1 MPPNCPR
8 CFNSKEKEYQKKKPK
23 KWSRES
29 PHQEASNGLT
39 IYMVRFKKKK
49 TRIIFEPLDDHQ
61 LEEFTLNPDNILKPY
76 IPSSHNHFALH
87 SSSFSNPF
95 FLSSKKNQVMRSMY
109 PYKVVEFAQN
119 WYLPAQK
126 HPWWSRGEI
135 NGFIEAFRTFDI
147 DNSGTIDQNELKEV
161 LAAAG
166 EKSTADFVKKLMKQ
180 VDK

>member
-1 MPPNCPR
+1 
-8 CFNSKEKEYQKKKPK
+8 
-23 KWSRES
+23 
-29 PHQEASNGLT
+29 
-39 IYMVRFKKKK
+39 
-49 TRIIFEPLDDHQ
+49 
-61 LEEFTLNPDNILKPY
+61 
-76 IPSSHNHFALH
+76 
-87 SSSFSNPF
+87 
-95 FLSSKKNQVMRSMY
+95 MRSMY